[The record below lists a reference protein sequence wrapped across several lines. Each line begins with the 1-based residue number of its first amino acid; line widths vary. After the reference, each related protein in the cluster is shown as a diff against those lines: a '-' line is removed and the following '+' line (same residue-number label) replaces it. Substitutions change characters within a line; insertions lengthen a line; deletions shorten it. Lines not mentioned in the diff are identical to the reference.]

1 MELSFIN
8 VGYGDAILIEQNNQT
23 MLLDG
28 GSSCKEEFEGF
39 PNRMRAAE
47 YLRRAQIPQIDL
59 LMISHIH
66 EDHVCGLEQILYEF
80 PVREMVIPY
89 EPALFM
95 ESRVFEP
102 DDSAPRSAHLFA
114 RALSALTR
122 MVQYAVQNGIPVRMA
137 QPETVYDFAGLQIKI
152 LAPNAEKRQEFE
164 QHLAD
169 VFRAEDC
176 TDKLVLLDC
185 ISNQYSL
192 LVKIS
197 AGQTDVLLAADNCPS
212 GWKDIASSEW
222 EKVQILKLPHHG
234 QRDSMEERVAQG
246 MPLRYAITTASSD
259 RRYQSACPAVYEM
272 LRRLHPKVQL
282 LFTDECVYE
291 PFFGN
296 PDGANAIK
304 LVVDSGEVTTEFIKI

>member
-8 VGYGDAILIEQNNQT
+8 VGYGDAILIEQNDQT

-28 GSSCKEEFEGF
+28 GSSCEVEFEGF
-39 PNRMRAAE
+39 PDRICAAE
-47 YLRRAQIPQIDL
+47 YLHRARVQQIDL

-66 EDHVCGLEQILYEF
+66 EDHVCGLEQIVYKL
-80 PVREMVIPY
+80 PVREIAIPY
-89 EPALFM
+89 DPALFM
-95 ESRVFEP
+95 KPRVFEP
-102 DDSAPRSAHLFA
+102 DASAPRSADLFA

-122 MVQYAVQNGIPVRMA
+122 IVQYAVQNGIPVRMA
-137 QPETVYDFAGLQIKI
+137 EPETVYDFAGLQIKI

-169 VFRAEDC
+169 AFRAEDC
-176 TDKLVLLDC
+176 TDELVLLDR

-197 AGQTDVLLAADNCPS
+197 AGRTDILLAADNCPS
-212 GWKDIASSEW
+212 GWKDIAPAEW

-234 QRDSMEERVAQG
+234 QRDSMEESVAQG
-246 MPLRYAITTASSD
+246 MPLRYVITTAPSD

-272 LRRLHPKVQL
+272 LRRLHPDVQL
-282 LFTDECVYE
+282 LFTDERVYE
-291 PFFGN
+291 PFFSN

-304 LVVDSGEVTTEFIKI
+304 LVVDFGEVTTEFIKI